1 MSAIDDKYAAL
12 GGPAGLL
19 GSPTTPEQAAPDGVG
34 RFRHYQRG
42 SIYWTALT
50 GAHEVH
56 GAIRGKWSSLGW
68 ERSLLGYPLT
78 DELPTPDGVGRFNH
92 FAGGS
97 IYWTLATGAH
107 EVHGDIRIRWAA
119 LGWERG
125 HLGYPTSDEMDTP
138 HGDSRMSHFQG
149 GAIYWDPQRRAYEV
163 YKAPPPEVCNG
174 QAKGKWQTPAYNSGV
189 VGVHAAL
196 LHTNKILF
204 FTYRDPGPHA
214 PHAPQPHGD
223 SSVLDLATGTVTRP
237 PLDTGE
243 MNLFCAGQALMADGR
258 LFIGGGERQHP
269 GVLSLHTFTPGGADG
284 GTWKYLRD
292 MPDGRWY
299 ATCTTLHNGRIF
311 ILGGRAWNAEGGNRP
326 NATYEIFAPVA
337 GLQPRRPAPILTE
350 VGPFDTYPFVFVLP
364 SGKLFIHAGARTRF
378 LNLST
383 LSFDATAL
391 EAAARP
397 GRHARTYNMEG
408 TCVLLPLMPNSR
420 PPYRARVMVMGGGG
434 APPVDIRTTATNTC
448 EILDLGEATPAWR
461 LVAPMAQPRVM
472 PDAVLLPDG
481 KVLVMNGS
489 STGFADNGA
498 NPVYEA
504 ELYDPASNTWTTLC
518 RMKIPRLYHATAL
531 LLPDGRVMT
540 TGTDSMWN
548 PDPFHI
554 AQLRLEFF
562 SPPYLFRGAR
572 PTISNAPADIRYN
585 TGFTVATP
593 SAGSVT
599 SVSLLRCGSVTHS
612 FNSDQRYVGL
622 TINSRT
628 TSSLTLQAPPN
639 GFVAPPGYYL
649 LFILKDGV
657 PSVGRFVR
665 LRP

>member
-1 MSAIDDKYAAL
+1 
-12 GGPAGLL
+12 
-19 GSPTTPEQAAPDGVG
+19 
-34 RFRHYQRG
+34 
-42 SIYWTALT
+42 
-50 GAHEVH
+50 
-56 GAIRGKWSSLGW
+56 
-68 ERSLLGYPLT
+68 
-78 DELPTPDGVGRFNH
+78 
-92 FAGGS
+92 
-97 IYWTLATGAH
+97 
-107 EVHGDIRIRWAA
+107 
-119 LGWERG
+119 
-125 HLGYPTSDEMDTP
+125 
-138 HGDSRMSHFQG
+138 
-149 GAIYWDPQRRAYEV
+149 
-163 YKAPPPEVCNG
+163 
-174 QAKGKWQTPAYNSGV
+174 
-189 VGVHAAL
+189 
-196 LHTNKILF
+196 
-204 FTYRDPGPHA
+204 
-214 PHAPQPHGD
+214 
-223 SSVLDLATGTVTRP
+223 
-237 PLDTGE
+237 
-243 MNLFCAGQALMADGR
+243 
-258 LFIGGGERQHP
+258 
-269 GVLSLHTFTPGGADG
+269 
-284 GTWKYLRD
+284 
-292 MPDGRWY
+292 
-299 ATCTTLHNGRIF
+299 
-311 ILGGRAWNAEGGNRP
+311 
-326 NATYEIFAPVA
+326 
-337 GLQPRRPAPILTE
+337 
-350 VGPFDTYPFVFVLP
+350 
-364 SGKLFIHAGARTRF
+364 
-378 LNLST
+378 
-383 LSFDATAL
+383 
-391 EAAARP
+391 
-397 GRHARTYNMEG
+397 
-408 TCVLLPLMPNSR
+408 
-420 PPYRARVMVMGGGG
+420 
-434 APPVDIRTTATNTC
+434 VDIRTPATNTC

-540 TGTDSMWN
+540 AGTDSMWN

-562 SPPYLFRGAR
+562 SPPYLFRGTR

-628 TSSLTLQAPPN
+628 ASSLALQAPPN